1 MLDIKHT
8 SRYKKDVKLMNKQ
21 GKNKKPKRLEEFIK
35 ELDELSKPENMIG
48 PFDSI
53 EDLMKSLESDDD
65 EEDDK

>member
-1 MLDIKHT
+1 MMSKFEN
-8 SRYKKDVKLMNKQ
+8 KKEGQKMKKR
-21 GKNKKPKRLEEFIK
+21 KNKKSKRLEEFIK